1 MMKKSIALAI
11 ALILCLSAVMCGC
24 TPRYDT
30 SPDMVEGIRWITYD
44 YSFCIKPAEDCTGFY
59 KYNDKKYDIKV
70 TFEGSRL
77 TAVDTGN
84 SNKEL
89 FNADWIYENSD
100 TGKQLL
106 YIYNIKFNKD
116 DYEEFKSNFAEYVNL
131 KQEKLE
137 QSASE

>member
-1 MMKKSIALAI
+1 MKRIIALAI
-11 ALILCLSAVMCGC
+11 AAVLCIGVVFAGC
-24 TPRYDT
+24 APSFSKSPNEYD
-30 SPDMVEGIRWITYD
+30 DIRWISYD
-44 YSFCIKPAEDCTGFY
+44 YSFCIRPAEDCTGFY

-70 TFEGSRL
+70 SFEGSRL